1 MLRYKSLERFRRSTR
16 TAMRLVR
23 VIAIAIGVSIVLC
36 YTAHSPEE
44 KDFTPKE
51 YLRSQLTL
59 KNYKCATA
67 LIGKESAWN
76 HKAVNGSHYGYIQMR
91 NTKYR
96 DLNPM
101 DMIDWSMRYTAHRY
115 GLTKDGQ
122 PNWCKS
128 YKHWMRYKWQ

>member
-1 MLRYKSLERFRRSTR
+1 MLRSRSIERFRRSTR
-16 TAMRLVR
+16 AAMRIAR
-23 VIAIAIGVSIVLC
+23 VVSLAIGVSIVLC

-96 DLNPM
+96 DLDPYE
-101 DMIDWSMRYTAHRY
+101 MIDWSNRYTAHRY
-115 GLTKDGQ
+115 GLTTGGQ

-128 YKHWMRYKWQ
+128 YKHWMKYKWQ

>member
-1 MLRYKSLERFRRSTR
+1 MLRSRSIERFRRSTR
-16 TAMRLVR
+16 AAWRIAR
-23 VIAIAIGVSIVLC
+23 VVSLAIGVSIVLC

-59 KNYKCATA
+59 KNYKCAVA

-76 HKAVNGSHYGYIQMR
+76 HKAKNGSHYGYIQMR

-96 DLNPM
+96 DLEPF
-101 DMIDWSMRYTAHRY
+101 DMIDWSMKYTAHRY
-115 GLTKDGQ
+115 GLTNDGQ